1 MFFNVVILISWIL
14 LMMVA
19 KNPMGFFAIKKIVAK
34 NPWGFLQLGF
44 FATEI
49 DDWGFLQRFS
59 REPRARKVFDENESE
74 VYQPASLVVSFC
86 SSFHFLSLVERLLNF
101 LSSVFI
107 A

>member
-14 LMMVA
+14 LMMVAKNPIVA

-49 DDWGFLQRFS
+49 DEWGFLQRFS
-59 REPRARKVFDENESE
+59 ARRPTEQMATVHTKWR
-74 VYQPASLVVSFC
+74 Q
-86 SSFHFLSLVERLLNF
+86 SSKNGQNGYPWWFIKWLN
-101 LSSVFI
+101 LR
-107 A
+107 

>member
-59 REPRARKVFDENESE
+59 ALKKLQELSE
-74 VYQPASLVVSFC
+74 YSNKSGGAQ
-86 SSFHFLSLVERLLNF
+86 R
-101 LSSVFI
+101 
-107 A
+107 